1 MSVMLKDYQSIFEK
15 ALKKGKRRFA
25 IAGAEGR
32 EVLEAAL
39 RARNMGILEPTLI
52 GSEKGI
58 RLIARAAKLN
68 LDSIRIVAT
77 SNDVQA
83 AETAAQLM
91 HEGKVDAI
99 MKGNISTPI
108 VLKAVLDKRFGL
120 RTGNLLS
127 HIALM
132 EVPAYHKLIAVTDSG
147 MVIRP
152 TLEQK
157 KSILRNAV
165 QLLRKLG
172 VEVPKVAVL
181 AANEKVN
188 PDMPETLDAVQLV
201 KMSKQ
206 GVFGKAVVEGPM
218 ALDMAFSAESAK
230 IKKVKSRVAGDPD
243 ILLMPDIASGNIFS
257 KGLVYLANAKI
268 SGIVVG
274 AKMPIVLISRA
285 EKAET
290 WIRSIALA
298 NVVS

>member
-1 MSVMLKDYQSIFEK
+1 MLKDYQAIIEK
-15 ALKKGKRRFA
+15 ALTKGKKRFA
-25 IAGAEGR
+25 VAGAHGK
-32 EVLEAAL
+32 EVLEACI
-39 RARNMGILEPTLI
+39 RAGNMGIMEPILI
-52 GSEKGI
+52 GPAQTIQALASAERFQTSGLRILDVADDTAIAEK
-58 RLIARAAKLN
+58 
-68 LDSIRIVAT
+68 
-77 SNDVQA
+77 A
-83 AETAAQLM
+83 AELVRLKEA
-91 HEGKVDAI
+91 DAV

-108 VLKAVLDKRFGL
+108 MLKAVLDKRFGL
-120 RTGNLLS
+120 RMGNLLS

-132 EVPAYHKLIAVTDSG
+132 EVPTYHKLIVVTDSG

-157 KSILRNAV
+157 KHILENA
-165 QLLRKLG
+165 LDMIRMLG
-172 VEVPKVAVL
+172 VDVPKVAVL
-181 AANEKVN
+181 AAIEKPN
-188 PDMPETLDAVQLV
+188 PDMPETMDALHLV
-201 KMSKQ
+201 EMAKN
-206 GVFGKAVVEGPM
+206 GVFGPVIVEGPM

-230 IKKVKSRVAGDPD
+230 IKNVESKVAGDPD
-243 ILLMPDIASGNIFS
+243 ILLVPDIASGNIFS

>member
-1 MSVMLKDYQSIFEK
+1 MLKDYQSIVEK

-25 IAGAEGR
+25 VVGAEGR
-32 EVLEAAL
+32 EVLEASL
-39 RARNMGILEPTLI
+39 RAQDMGIMEPFLI
-52 GSEKGI
+52 GSEKNI
-58 RLIARAAKLN
+58 RSIAETARLALN
-68 LDSIRIVAT
+68 SVRIFDSSGST
-77 SNDVQA
+77 ST
-83 AETAAQLM
+83 AETAAELV
-91 HEGKVDAI
+91 HDGVADAI

-108 VLKAVLDKRFGL
+108 VLKAILDKRFGL

-132 EVPAYHKLIAVTDSG
+132 EVPTYHKLILITDSG

-157 KSILRNAV
+157 VHIIQNAV
-165 QLLRKLG
+165 LVLQKLG
-172 VEVPKVAVL
+172 IDSPKVAIL
-181 AANEKVN
+181 AANEKVSS
-188 PDMPETLDAVQLV
+188 DMPETEHAVRLV
-201 KMSKQ
+201 EIAKE
-206 GVFGKAVVEGPM
+206 GGFGNAVVEGPM

-230 IKKVKSRVAGDPD
+230 IKGVESRVAGDPD
-243 ILLMPDIASGNIFS
+243 ILLVPDIACGNIFA

-274 AKMPIVLISRA
+274 ARIPIVLISRA
-285 EKAET
+285 ERAET